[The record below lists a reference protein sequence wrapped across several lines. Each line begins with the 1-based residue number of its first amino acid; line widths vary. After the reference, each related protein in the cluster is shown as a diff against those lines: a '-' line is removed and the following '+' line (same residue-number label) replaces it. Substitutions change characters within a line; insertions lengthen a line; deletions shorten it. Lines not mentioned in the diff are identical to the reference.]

1 IGEIALIYEHQ
12 WPLSALCFMESDGI
26 RKRDLQGIIVR
37 VTFDGFQTIF
47 FIRDILIIC
56 GNAFIK
62 LLLLGI
68 RHLGRINIQTIEYD
82 PTLYGVTLMIITKFL
97 IKVRETNARHLVHI
111 AYFAHGSHIAIGNE
125 SSMLFIVLL
134 QPIIIVL
141 YHRHDIPTSD
151 LFIAE

>member
-12 WPLSALCFMESDGI
+12 WPLSALCFMASDGI
-26 RKRDLQGIIVR
+26 RKLDLQGIIVR

-82 PTLYGVTLMIITKFL
+82 PTLYGVTLMLSRNSKSRSAKRKPCISCTL
-97 IKVRETNARHLVHI
+97 LTLRTV
-111 AYFAHGSHIAIGNE
+111 AI
-125 SSMLFIVLL
+125 SPLAMKPVCF
-134 QPIIIVL
+134 
-141 YHRHDIPTSD
+141 
-151 LFIAE
+151 